1 MSNYERDIEINEG
14 DEYSNKSIENQIDAY
29 HRNTKNIP
37 VKTHI
42 RKIEEFINDLKK
54 DLNENKKNGQILRS
68 ENISLEHKN
77 KERCNQLTKSLME
90 DLNNFEKEFKRVIQ
104 NDKNETDFLKKQVNS
119 LILDK
124 TNLDQSRISLETKL
138 KMCEDDVGIE
148 FHQ

>member
-1 MSNYERDIEINEG
+1 
-14 DEYSNKSIENQIDAY
+14 
-29 HRNTKNIP
+29 
-37 VKTHI
+37 
-42 RKIEEFINDLKK
+42 
-54 DLNENKKNGQILRS
+54 
-68 ENISLEHKN
+68 
-77 KERCNQLTKSLME
+77 ME